1 MEYDTKVA
9 NFCEKKIYPNQP
21 EYINAFSALFLCYIS
36 IHNLTKD
43 ISSTPQTKSKQSKTK
58 QSKTKQIINWCIF
71 TNGISS
77 FLYHWY
83 NWYIFKM
90 ADEFTMII
98 PIWLGITY
106 IIYNLNYHSIY
117 IGIFTIYNMLLITL
131 EPFMWFDKYF
141 PVCFGIELF
150 LIFPLYIQTITTSKY
165 KNIRNHSNHSNQG
178 LKGIIVIASSATC
191 WIITETHC
199 NKYLIF
205 GHAIWHIGMGTGMT
219 YIINFFNYKIRT

>member
-1 MEYDTKVA
+1 M
-9 NFCEKKIYPNQP
+9 
-21 EYINAFSALFLCYIS
+21 FLCYIS

-43 ISSTPQTKSKQSKTK
+43 ISNARQTKSEQTK
-58 QSKTKQIINWCIF
+58 SEKSKTKQIINWCIF

-83 NWYIFKM
+83 NWYIFKL

-106 IIYNLNYHSIY
+106 IIYDLNYPQIY
-117 IGIFTIYNMLLITL
+117 IGILTIYNMLLITL

-141 PVCFGIELF
+141 PMCFGIELS
-150 LIFPLYIQTITTSKY
+150 LIVPLYIQTLTIKY
-165 KNIRNHSNHSNQG
+165 KNNPNHPTNPSHPNHPYQG

-191 WIITETHC
+191 WIITEIYC
-199 NKYLIF
+199 NKIS
-205 GHAIWHIGMGTGMT
+205 
-219 YIINFFNYKIRT
+219 NFRTCNMAYWYGNRNDLYNKLF